1 MTFEEKYA
9 DIRQLVKDEIE
20 FIEKFMVRN
29 VETREPLNS
38 HIINFLN
45 APSKR
50 IRPLLSILFY
60 KSFYGDISDEKLKA
74 LASVELIHSAS
85 LIHDDII
92 DESDT
97 RRGLKTVACEFGNK
111 LGVICGDYLLS
122 VAMKIVTELGSVEL
136 LKNFSNTLN
145 KMCVGEINQ
154 NFDRFKISTIED
166 YIEKSKNKTAY
177 LFETALITPFI
188 CDYELFNNEIL
199 RLKSHNDE
207 IKQMASDFGI
217 NTGIAFQIR
226 DDLMNLTSSDSSKPV
241 RNDIAEGIYNAPV
254 IYAGSPDNYLNGL
267 EKTRDLLNNYIKTAY
282 ANIEKL
288 PQNVYKKGLEN
299 FLELLGND

>member
-9 DIRQLVKDEIE
+9 DIRQLAKDEIE
-20 FIEKFMVRN
+20 FIEKFMVQN

-50 IRPLLSILFY
+50 MRPLLSILFY
-60 KSFYGDISDEKLKA
+60 KSLYGDISDEKLKA

-122 VAMKIVTELGSVEL
+122 VAMKIVNGILY
-136 LKNFSNTLN
+136 FS
-145 KMCVGEINQ
+145 KIGKACV
-154 NFDRFKISTIED
+154 
-166 YIEKSKNKTAY
+166 
-177 LFETALITPFI
+177 
-188 CDYELFNNEIL
+188 
-199 RLKSHNDE
+199 
-207 IKQMASDFGI
+207 
-217 NTGIAFQIR
+217 
-226 DDLMNLTSSDSSKPV
+226 
-241 RNDIAEGIYNAPV
+241 
-254 IYAGSPDNYLNGL
+254 
-267 EKTRDLLNNYIKTAY
+267 
-282 ANIEKL
+282 
-288 PQNVYKKGLEN
+288 
-299 FLELLGND
+299 

>member
-20 FIEKFMVRN
+20 FIEKFMVQN

-38 HIINFLN
+38 YIINFLK

-60 KSFYGDISDEKLKA
+60 KSLCGYINEEKLKA

-92 DESDT
+92 DESNT

-154 NFDRFKISTIED
+154 NFDRFKISTIEE

-177 LFETALITPFI
+177 LFETALVTPFLTEVS
-188 CDYELFNNEIL
+188 YNEQAL
-199 RLKSHNDE
+199 
-207 IKQMASDFGI
+207 DFGL
-217 NTGIAFQIR
+217 NVGIAFQIR
-226 DDLMNLTSSDSSKPV
+226 DDLMNLTSSDNSKPV
-241 RNDIAEGIYNAPV
+241 RNDITEGIYNAPV
-254 IYAGSPDNYLNGL
+254 IYAGSPDNYVNGL

-282 ANIEKL
+282 ANIENL
-288 PQNVYKKGLEN
+288 PHNVYKKGLEN

>member
-9 DIRQLVKDEIE
+9 DIRQLAKDEIE
-20 FIEKFMVRN
+20 FIEKFMVQN
-29 VETREPLNS
+29 VKTREPLNS

-60 KSFYGDISDEKLKA
+60 KSLYGNISDEKLKA

-177 LFETALITPFI
+177 LFETAMLTPFLTEVS
-188 CDYELFNNEIL
+188 YNE
-199 RLKSHNDE
+199 
-207 IKQMASDFGI
+207 QASDFGL
-217 NTGIAFQIR
+217 NVGIAFQIR

-241 RNDIAEGIYNAPV
+241 RNDITEGIYNAPV
-254 IYAGSPDNYLNGL
+254 IYAGSPDNYVNGL
-267 EKTRDLLNNYIKTAY
+267 EKTRDLLNNYIKTAC

>member
-9 DIRQLVKDEIE
+9 DIRQLAKDEIE
-20 FIEKFMVRN
+20 FIEKFMVQN

-38 HIINFLN
+38 YIINFLN

-60 KSFYGDISDEKLKA
+60 KSLYGDISDEKLKA

-154 NFDRFKISTIED
+154 NFDRFKISKIED

-188 CDYELFNNEIL
+188 CHCESFNNEIL
-199 RLKSHNDE
+199 LKSHNDE

-226 DDLMNLTSSDSSKPV
+226 DDLMNLTSSDSSKPL

-254 IYAGSPDNYLNGL
+254 IYAGNPDNYINGL
-267 EKTRDLLNNYIKTAY
+267 EKTRVLLNNYIKTAY